1 MAKPLLMSVAMGQ
14 KVRAEESK
22 GGPGATGV
30 PPPVHTASSGRGGH
44 SLTFTLQTTAGES
57 SGEWEFPAKQ
67 AGKVQYYRLLSMAKK
82 SCVLKSA
89 SENCWL

>member
-22 GGPGATGV
+22 GG
-30 PPPVHTASSGRGGH
+30 RGTTVSFH
-44 SLTFTLQTTAGES
+44 LFTLHLLGEVATAFLSLCKSQQEKVLVSGS
-57 SGEWEFPAKQ
+57 SQLSKWE
-67 AGKVQYYRLLSMAKK
+67 YYRLLSMAKK
-82 SCVLKSA
+82 NCALKST